1 MLFEKD
7 RMEKRQHQMTFE
19 NSHHHQIQNS
29 KIKLKEKQFSLVL
42 IFILFTRFRRGS
54 CLVPAGRGGVVF
66 LNKYY

>member
-29 KIKLKEKQFSLVL
+29 KIKLKKKK
-42 IFILFTRFRRGS
+42 
-54 CLVPAGRGGVVF
+54 F
-66 LNKYY
+66 L